1 MQLELKRLQRDV
13 GITFVLATHDQEEA
27 LTHGRPFAA
36 GAPALLTVWP
46 ERLELAATEPPP
58 ERIGLPVT
66 CSDVVFQGAL
76 LRYALRDADGGDFV
90 AYLEAS
96 RHDPNAATNAATP
109 NVAKDARRRQLERA
123 QSL

>member
-1 MQLELKRLQRDV
+1 M
-13 GITFVLATHDQEEA
+13 
-27 LTHGRPFAA
+27 
-36 GAPALLTVWP
+36 
-46 ERLELAATEPPP
+46 
-58 ERIGLPVT
+58 T

-109 NVAKDARRRQLERA
+109 NVAKDARRHLERG
-123 QSL
+123 QNSIDRLPMTTGYDSSPSLTSARVSPK